1 VERQIAADLR
11 VRDKTSLIGE
21 KWLDFG
27 TRSDFR
33 YIVVAR
39 DPEAEALNQS
49 DPTDHVLAA
58 IASLLDHPES
68 RSGPEKP
75 VIEDMPVGPERSGA
89 EGYCKFGP
97 GPMPAIRF
105 KWSVRREQGGEYYVD
120 ETIGEHSAPV
130 ITGPM
135 SGDEAVKFVDDRES
149 DVRQRFETL
158 RNEMSGGTA
167 ARQLRNQSGEV

>member
-1 VERQIAADLR
+1 M
-11 VRDKTSLIGE
+11 S
-21 KWLDFG
+21 
-27 TRSDFR
+27 
-33 YIVVAR
+33 
-39 DPEAEALNQS
+39 QS

-75 VIEDMPVGPERSGA
+75 FVEDIAVGPERSGA

-97 GPMPAIRF
+97 GPIAAIRF
-105 KWSVRREQGGEYYVD
+105 KWSVRRENSGEYYVD
-120 ETIGEHSAPV
+120 ETIGEHSAPL

-135 SGDEAVKFVDDRES
+135 SGDEAVRFVDDRES

-158 RNEMSGGTA
+158 RREMSSGA
-167 ARQLRNQSGEV
+167 AAQQVSNESGEI

>member
-1 VERQIAADLR
+1 L
-11 VRDKTSLIGE
+11 L
-21 KWLDFG
+21 
-27 TRSDFR
+27 
-33 YIVVAR
+33 Y
-39 DPEAEALNQS
+39 PEAEALSQS

-75 VIEDMPVGPERSGA
+75 FVEDIAVGPERSGA

-97 GPMPAIRF
+97 GPIAAIRF
-105 KWSVRREQGGEYYVD
+105 KWSVRRENSGEYYVD
-120 ETIGEHSAPV
+120 ETIGEHSAPL

-135 SGDEAVKFVDDRES
+135 SGDEAVRFVDDRES

-158 RNEMSGGTA
+158 RREMSSGA
-167 ARQLRNQSGEV
+167 AAQQVSNESGEI

>member
-1 VERQIAADLR
+1 M
-11 VRDKTSLIGE
+11 
-21 KWLDFG
+21 
-27 TRSDFR
+27 
-33 YIVVAR
+33 
-39 DPEAEALNQS
+39 NQS

-75 VIEDMPVGPERSGA
+75 VVEDIPVGPERSGA

-97 GPMPAIRF
+97 GPMAAIRF
-105 KWSVRREQGGEYYVD
+105 KWSVRRENDGEYYVD
-120 ETIGEHSAPV
+120 ETIGEHSAPL

-135 SGDEAVKFVDDRES
+135 SGDEAVRFVDDREN

-158 RNEMSGGTA
+158 RREMSSGA
-167 ARQLRNQSGEV
+167 AAQLVSNESSEN